1 MKVIRKSSPLN
12 AVACGY
18 LGRLLRAMPGMAAA
32 MREMEPH
39 QLAEFELSPET
50 VANRQGLLSLLKERS
65 AAPNPGH
72 LWRNSELLDL
82 QVGEGSPLSLALLR
96 FVCVYTLHGG
106 LQAMISDAGYQ
117 DRQRGRLPLLAALIG
132 QPLDALRNYLNSPN
146 WMSEVA
152 FIWRDADAV
161 LGIEINMELSL
172 VERLLNQTLDNPV
185 ELIADVIEEMPPCE
199 LTLADYEHMDLG
211 QLIPHTSLLPA
222 LVPNGWNA
230 LLWGRPGTGK
240 TQLACLLAEM
250 AEMTLYTLRS
260 HDDDSSLRRHG
271 SQSRLS
277 ELLLAQRLLARN
289 GSCILLVDEGDDL
302 LETGAISKNRRHQL
316 LEQNPV
322 PVIWTTNSVAAMDAA
337 CIRRFKWVQQFEN
350 PNPETRIRLF
360 TKAVRGL
367 GITQN
372 QIAQWAE
379 LSWLSLADIQQVAG
393 LMHELGVKRKEAC
406 EAIQHWLEQRQ
417 QAIGVDAA
425 DPLSLGDASEL
436 PTVAKAPYRMEGEFS
451 VELLNLQGRDGL
463 LKQDIGID
471 ELLLSLQ
478 RGKEGRVLLHG
489 MPGTGKTALVH
500 YLASQIGCEVLQK
513 QGSDLL
519 HKYVGESEQSMAQA
533 FAEASRGNKILFL
546 DEVDSLLSDRR
557 GHHQGWETSQVN
569 ELLQQIEHFPGILI
583 VATNYLDHLD
593 TAVARRFD
601 YQIELCPLL
610 PHQLVMALEG
620 CVDKSVMRELKPALA
635 GMGPVTLGDIAVIK
649 RRQRLQGRKLKAAEI
664 RSVLTK
670 LVAGRERGNARPIGF
685 VQGVAPTLIQG

>member
-1 MKVIRKSSPLN
+1 MKVIKKSSSLN
-12 AVACGY
+12 AAACGY
-18 LGRLLRAMPGMAAA
+18 LGRLLRTIPGIGASL
-32 MREMEPH
+32 REMEPH
-39 QLAEFELSPET
+39 QLADFDLTPEA
-50 VANRQGLLSLLKERS
+50 VANRQGLMALLKERS
-65 AAPNPGH
+65 GAPKPGH

-106 LQAMISDAGYQ
+106 LQEVISDAGYL
-117 DRQRGRLPLLAALIG
+117 DKQRSRLPLLAALIG
-132 QPLDALRNYLNSPN
+132 HPLDALRNYLNSSN

-161 LGIEINMELSL
+161 LGIEFNMEVAL
-172 VERLLNQTLDNPV
+172 VEKLLNQTLDNPV

-199 LTLADYEHMDLG
+199 LTLADYEHMALG
-211 QLIPHTSLLPA
+211 QLVQHTLMLPD

-240 TQLACLLAEM
+240 TQLACLLADM

-302 LETGAISKNRRHQL
+302 LEKGAISKSRRHQL
-316 LEQNPV
+316 LEQNSV
-322 PVIWTTNSVAAMDAA
+322 PVIWTTNSVDTIDAA
-337 CIRRFKWVQQFEN
+337 CMRRFKWVQRFEN

-360 TKAVRGL
+360 TKGLRGL
-367 GITQN
+367 GITQV
-372 QIAQWAE
+372 QIGQWSE

-393 LMHELGVKRKEAC
+393 LMHDLGVKRKEAS

-417 QAIGVDAA
+417 QAIGIDAM
-425 DPLSLGDASEL
+425 DPLSLGDDGL
-436 PTVAKAPYRMEGEFS
+436 PPTAAKAPYRMEGEFS
-451 VELLNLQGRDGL
+451 AELLNLQGRDGL
-463 LKQDIGID
+463 LKQDITIP
-471 ELLLSLQ
+471 ELLSSLQ
-478 RGKEGRVLLHG
+478 RSKEGRVILHG
-489 MPGTGKTALVH
+489 KPGTGKTALVH
-500 YLASQIGCEVLQK
+500 HLASQIGCEVLQK

-519 HKYVGESEQSMAQA
+519 HKFVGESEQAMAQA
-533 FAEASRGNKILFL
+533 FAEASSGNKILFL

-569 ELLQQIEHFPGILI
+569 ELLQQIEHFSGILI

-610 PHQLVMALEG
+610 PHQLVAALDG

-649 RRQRLQGRKLKAAEI
+649 RRQRLLERKLKAAEI
-664 RSVLTK
+664 RSVLAK

-685 VQGVAPTLIQG
+685 VQGIAPTLTHG

>member
-1 MKVIRKSSPLN
+1 MTVIKKSSTLN

-18 LGRLLRAMPGMAAA
+18 LGRLLRAMPGTLSSL
-32 MREMEPH
+32 REMEPH
-39 QLAEFELSPET
+39 QLAEFELTQAT
-50 VANRQGLLSLLKERS
+50 VANRQGLMALLKERS
-65 AAPNPGH
+65 AAPKPGY
-72 LWRNSELLDL
+72 LWKNSELLDL
-82 QVGEGSPLSLALLR
+82 QVGEGSPLSLSLLR
-96 FVCVYTLHGG
+96 FVCVYTLHSG
-106 LQAMISDAGYQ
+106 LQEAISDAGYL
-117 DRQRGRLPLLAALIG
+117 DRQRSRLPLLAALIG
-132 QPLDALRNYLNSPN
+132 HPLDELRNYLNSSN

-161 LGIEINMELSL
+161 LGLVINMDLALTEK
-172 VERLLNQTLDNPV
+172 LLNQVLDNPV

-199 LTLADYEHMDLG
+199 LTLADYEHMALG
-211 QLIPHTSLLPA
+211 QLVPHTCLLPE

-240 TQLACLLAEM
+240 TQLACLLADM

-260 HDDDSSLRRHG
+260 HDDDSSLRRQG

-277 ELLLAQRLLARN
+277 ELLLAQRLLGRN
-289 GSCILLVDEGDDL
+289 GSCMLLVDEGDDL
-302 LETGAISKNRRHQL
+302 LETGSISKSRRHQL

-322 PVIWTTNSVAAMDAA
+322 PVIWTTNSVDTIDAA
-337 CIRRFKWVQQFEN
+337 CMRRFKWVQQFEN

-360 TKAVRGL
+360 TKALRGL
-367 GITQN
+367 GITQT

-393 LMHELGVKRKEAC
+393 LMHELGVKRKEAS

-425 DPLSLGDASEL
+425 APLSLEDGSEM
-436 PTVAKAPYRMEGEFS
+436 PTTTKATYRMEGEFS

-463 LKQDIGID
+463 LKQDITIV
-471 ELLLSLQ
+471 ELLSSLQ
-478 RGKEGRVLLHG
+478 RSKEGRVLLHG
-489 MPGTGKTALVH
+489 APGTGKTALVH
-500 YLASQIGCEVLQK
+500 HLARQIGCDVLQK

-519 HKYVGESEQSMAQA
+519 HKFVGESEQAMAQA
-533 FAEASRGNKILFL
+533 FVEASRGNQILFL

-557 GHHQGWETSQVN
+557 GHHQSWETSQVN

-583 VATNYLDHLD
+583 VATNYLDRLD
-593 TAVARRFD
+593 AAVARRFD

-620 CVDKSVMRELKPALA
+620 CVDKSVLRELKPSLA
-635 GMGPVTLGDIAVIK
+635 GIRAVTLGDIAVIK
-649 RRQRLQGRKLKAAEI
+649 RRQRLQRRKLNAAEVL
-664 RSVLTK
+664 SVLAK
-670 LVAGRERGNARPIGF
+670 LAAGRERGNARPIGF
-685 VQGVAPTLIQG
+685 VQGVAPTLIHG